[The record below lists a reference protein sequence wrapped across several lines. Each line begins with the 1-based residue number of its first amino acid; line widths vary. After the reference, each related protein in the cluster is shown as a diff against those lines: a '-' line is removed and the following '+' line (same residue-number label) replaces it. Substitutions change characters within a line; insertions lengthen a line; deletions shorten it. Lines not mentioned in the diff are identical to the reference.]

1 MLSKANRLSVKEFDL
16 VVKTGRESHSPFFT
30 IKYIPASDFKFSPT
44 APKRIFKTA
53 VSRNLI
59 RRRVYG
65 AVRDILKTTKIKP
78 NCIVL
83 IIKKDIADMDS
94 PHLVRALQELLFKLG
109 NIIDSELKNL

>member
-16 VVKTGRESHSPFFT
+16 VVKTGCEAHSPFFT

-53 VSRNLI
+53 VARNRI

-65 AVRDILKTTKIKP
+65 AVRETLSLKKIKP
-78 NCIVL
+78 NHIVL
-83 IIKKDIADMDS
+83 IIKKDIADLDS
-94 PHLVRALQELLFKLG
+94 PRLVRVLKELFVQAHL
-109 NIIDSELKNL
+109 I